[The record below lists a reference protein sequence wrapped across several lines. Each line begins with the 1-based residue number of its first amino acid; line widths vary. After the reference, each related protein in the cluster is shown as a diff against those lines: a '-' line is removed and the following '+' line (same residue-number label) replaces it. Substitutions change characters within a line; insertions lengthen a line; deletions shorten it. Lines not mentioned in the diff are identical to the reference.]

1 MKSILVVGGAGF
13 IGSNLVGKLLYGG
26 HEVTV
31 FDNLCTGSMD
41 NLSEYAGRTG
51 FEFILGDVISPLPR
65 FDKEFDQIYHL
76 ASPASPPKYIELAVE
91 TMLANSTGTKNLLDL
106 AKQTNSRLLFASTSE
121 VYGDPTISPQPET
134 YWGNVN
140 PIGPRSIYDEAK
152 RFGEAL
158 IAEYQRSKKSN
169 SIIVRLFN
177 TYGPKMDPF
186 DGRVVSNFIR
196 QALKQESFTMYG
208 DGTQTRS
215 FCYVDDTVDA
225 LIAAMNSRE
234 NGPINIGNPVEINLL
249 ELASIVC
256 EVLAVPL
263 EVTFGDLPTDDP
275 KQRKPDVSL
284 AEQRLGW
291 KPSTTL
297 PEGLRSTAAWMRARL
312 A

>member
-1 MKSILVVGGAGF
+1 MKSILIVGGAGF
-13 IGSNLVGKLLYGG
+13 IGSNLVGKLLDASQD
-26 HEVTV
+26 VTV
-31 FDNLCTGSMD
+31 FDNLCTGSME
-41 NLSEYAGRTG
+41 NLSEYVGRTD
-51 FEFILGDVISPLPR
+51 FEFILGDVSAPLPK
-65 FDKEFDQIYHL
+65 FDKEFEQIYHL
-76 ASPASPPKYIELAVE
+76 ASPASPPKYIELAIE

-106 AKQTNSRLLFASTSE
+106 AEQTNSRLLFASTSE
-121 VYGDPTISPQPET
+121 VYGDPTISPQPEN

-140 PIGPRSIYDEAK
+140 PIGPRSIYDESK

-158 IAEYQRSKKSN
+158 IAEYQRSQRSN
-169 SIIVRLFN
+169 SVIVRLFN

-234 NGPINIGNPVEINLL
+234 TGPINIGNPSEINLL
-249 ELASIVC
+249 ELAQKVC
-256 EVLAVPL
+256 EVLEVPL

-291 KPSTTL
+291 TPSTPL
-297 PEGLRSTAAWMRARL
+297 PEGIRSTAVWMRAKL
-312 A
+312 S

>member
-1 MKSILVVGGAGF
+1 MKSILIVGGAGF
-13 IGSNLVGKLLYGG
+13 IGSNLVGKLLDASQD
-26 HEVTV
+26 VTV
-31 FDNLCTGSMD
+31 FDNLCTGSME
-41 NLSEYAGRTG
+41 NLSEYVGRTG
-51 FEFILGDVISPLPR
+51 FEFILGDVSAPLPK
-65 FDKEFDQIYHL
+65 FDKEFEQIYHL
-76 ASPASPPKYIELAVE
+76 ASPASPPKYIELAIE

-106 AKQTNSRLLFASTSE
+106 AEQTNSRLLFASTSE
-121 VYGDPTISPQPET
+121 VYGDPTISPQPEN

-140 PIGPRSIYDEAK
+140 PIGPRSIYDESK

-158 IAEYQRSKKSN
+158 IAEYQRSQRCN
-169 SIIVRLFN
+169 SVIVRLFN

-234 NGPINIGNPVEINLL
+234 TGPINIGNPSEINLL
-249 ELASIVC
+249 ELAQKVC
-256 EVLAVPL
+256 DVLAVPL
-263 EVTFGDLPTDDP
+263 EVSFGELPTDDP

-291 KPSTTL
+291 KPSTPL
-297 PEGLRSTAAWMRARL
+297 HEGLRFTATWMRAKL
-312 A
+312 S